1 MFVCALVINN
11 FCLSGFLFL
20 KKMLKWKKAPTN
32 ENAMRILILERCQT
46 FFCHFLSLFLPLF
59 IYKSFLNLSRFF
71 FCFSHLFR
79 MFLSISFSV
88 VSYFFSFFP
97 SLFQYLS
104 FYSNVSFFLSLFLF
118 LCHFFRFFLSDSR
131 PWRVGSLTS
140 MSPFQKKIKKYHF
153 WKWSNLWN

>member
-1 MFVCALVINN
+1 MFVCALLINN
-11 FCLSGFLFL
+11 FCLSGFLLL

-32 ENAMRILILERCQT
+32 ENAMRIWILILERCQT
-46 FFCHFLSLFLPLF
+46 FFCHSLSLFLSIF

-104 FYSNVSFFLSLFLF
+104 FYSNVSFYLSFYFSVISL
-118 LCHFFRFFLSDSR
+118 
-131 PWRVGSLTS
+131 GSFCLTLVPEES
-140 MSPFQKKIKKYHF
+140 VH
-153 WKWSNLWN
+153 

>member
-104 FYSNVSFFLSLFLF
+104 FYSNVSFYLSFYFSVISL
-118 LCHFFRFFLSDSR
+118 
-131 PWRVGSLTS
+131 GSFCLTLVPEES
-140 MSPFQKKIKKYHF
+140 VH
-153 WKWSNLWN
+153 